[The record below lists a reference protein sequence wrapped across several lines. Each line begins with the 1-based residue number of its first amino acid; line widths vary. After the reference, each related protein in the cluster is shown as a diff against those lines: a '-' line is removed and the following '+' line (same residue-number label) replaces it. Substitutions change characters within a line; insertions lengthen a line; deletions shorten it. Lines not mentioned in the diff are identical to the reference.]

1 MSNHMTLYPDSSTK
15 RLEMA
20 FHFALY
26 KTVDN
31 LLIVDAR
38 IFIFFQMACKKEKS
52 ATNSLRSII
61 YNLIYLHINKV
72 LRLDYEN
79 ISEIFFQ

>member
-1 MSNHMTLYPDSSTK
+1 MQKK
-15 RLEMA
+15 R
-20 FHFALY
+20 
-26 KTVDN
+26 KG
-31 LLIVDAR
+31 
-38 IFIFFQMACKKEKS
+38 

-79 ISEIFFQ
+79 ISEIFFQYFII